1 MDTKHIST
9 FLKDFRENHQRFI
22 ELHKGF
28 TDPINYEIELSYY
41 SDDGKCHIKVSCANS
56 PRLTI
61 DRRDLLVTM
70 DTIADWTNNVFECGC
85 TFTMGW

>member
-1 MDTKHIST
+1 METTHINT

-28 TDPINYEIELSYY
+28 TDPVNYEIEFFAY
-41 SDDGKCHIKVSCANS
+41 SDDGKCHIKVSCVNS
-56 PRLTI
+56 PHLTI
-61 DRRDLLVTM
+61 DRASLLLAM
-70 DTIADWTNNVFECGC
+70 DTIADYTNNELDCGC